1 MSTVTSRPFP
11 DSNTRLNGTPL
22 LLGTITATTAKDN
35 ADTAVVFNDASPGL
49 AGKLIMLQTDS
60 ACYVKCS
67 TAAASAATSAN
78 GILLAAY
85 ERVVI
90 WLGESYGWVSVLPVS
105 GTSVV
110 KVWELI

>member
-1 MSTVTSRPFP
+1 MSTVTRRPFV
-11 DSNTRLNGTPL
+11 DSVTKLSGTPV

-49 AGKLIMLQTDS
+49 AGKLVMLQCDS
-60 ACYVKCS
+60 ACYIKCS
-67 TAAASAATSAN
+67 TAAASAATAAN
-78 GILLAAY
+78 GILLSAY